1 MGFAGD
7 PANHYRC
14 KHRRLMNPVYWR
26 CLNRPTDTTRL
37 DRAESGLMERIT
49 SKEFG

>member
-37 DRAESGLMERIT
+37 APRANSEYGY
-49 SKEFG
+49 